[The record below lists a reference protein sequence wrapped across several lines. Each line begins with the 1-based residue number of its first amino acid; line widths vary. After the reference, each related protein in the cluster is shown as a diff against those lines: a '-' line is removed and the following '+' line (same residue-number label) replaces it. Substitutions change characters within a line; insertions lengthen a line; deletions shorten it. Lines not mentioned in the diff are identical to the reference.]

1 MVRHFTVLHFP
12 DPAIPCEVVRHFP
25 LLYFQFV
32 HFQSPLQDIRAVC
45 RVSIRLFLAT
55 NYSYE
60 VSYSI
65 RGHHTHWKAFSASSG
80 HFPFVVVQCPSLHP
94 QNNRILFPICSIFIP
109 LDGGVGY
116 SRRRQSCSTLCPVSY
131 NSRFVRH
138 GIYTVSQKNKTHNSC
153 P

>member
-1 MVRHFTVLHFP
+1 MS
-12 DPAIPCEVVRHFP
+12 VV
-25 LLYFQFV
+25 FQSCIFQTLRFLAKLSVIFQSCIFQVV
-32 HFQSPLQDIRAVC
+32 HFQSPLQDIRVVC

-94 QNNRILFPICSIFIP
+94 QNNCILFPICSIFIP

-116 SRRRQSCSTLCPVSY
+116 SRGRQSCSTLCPVSY

-138 GIYTVSQKNKTHNSC
+138 GIYTVSQKKQDT
-153 P
+153 